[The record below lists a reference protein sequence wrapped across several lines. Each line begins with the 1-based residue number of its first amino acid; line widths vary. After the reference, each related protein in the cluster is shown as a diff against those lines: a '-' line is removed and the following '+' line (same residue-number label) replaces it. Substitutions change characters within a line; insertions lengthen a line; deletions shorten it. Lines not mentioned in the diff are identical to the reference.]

1 VSDTVFKS
9 SSLPETT
16 EAVVDCMPPESTKNL
31 FQTAAPIKQ
40 AHDPNDAGA
49 RLKITGEQIIRTAD
63 ELHKM
68 LADYLDRGVPVGVD
82 LSEVGQ
88 CDTAALQLI
97 YALRRS
103 AVERKQ
109 RFQITAVS
117 AAITETAAALG
128 LRIEE
133 LMTPCEPTA
142 ASGDCEVVGK
152 DSGI

>member
-1 VSDTVFKS
+1 MNDTFLQSRS
-9 SSLPETT
+9 SHGTT
-16 EAVVDCMPPESTKNL
+16 EAVVDCMPPESAKKP

-40 AHDPNDAGA
+40 AHDSNDAGA
-49 RLKITGEQIIRTAD
+49 PLKITGEQTIRTAD
-63 ELHKM
+63 ELQKI
-68 LADYLDRGVPVGVD
+68 LADYLDRGLDVGVD
-82 LSEVGQ
+82 LSEVDE

-97 YALRRS
+97 YALRQS
-103 AVERKQ
+103 AVERQQ
-109 RFQITAVS
+109 RFQIMAVS
-117 AAITETAAALG
+117 PAITETAAALG

>member
-9 SSLPETT
+9 SSLPETA
-16 EAVVDCMPPESTKNL
+16 EALVNCLPPDSAEKTCRR
-31 FQTAAPIKQ
+31 AAPFER
-40 AHDPNDAGA
+40 AHGPNEEGIP
-49 RLKITGEQIIRTAD
+49 LKITGAQTIRTAD
-63 ELHKM
+63 ELQKM
-68 LADYLDRGVPVGVD
+68 LADYRDRGPAVDVD
-82 LSEVGQ
+82 LSEIDE
-88 CDTAALQLI
+88 CDAAAVQLI